1 MTDNTQTEEII
12 FFCKDCQEIV
22 KTNRCG
28 RKYVYT
34 CDKCGTKNV
43 AFGTKKSIY
52 SYFRLEDE
60 GKSERKTSLQD
71 MKSKSRAPT
80 ELA

>member
-22 KTNRCG
+22 NTNRCG

-34 CDKCGTKNV
+34 CGKCGTKNV

-60 GKSERKTSLQD
+60 GKSERKASLQD